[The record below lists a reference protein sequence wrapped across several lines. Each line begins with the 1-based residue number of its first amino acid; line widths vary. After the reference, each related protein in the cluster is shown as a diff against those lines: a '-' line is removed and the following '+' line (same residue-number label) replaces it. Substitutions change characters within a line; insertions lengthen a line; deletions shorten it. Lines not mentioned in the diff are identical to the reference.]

1 MIASH
6 LRLFRATGLIVL
18 MALAGCVTP
27 PPAPVSAP
35 PPPPQEEQQPKPQ
48 TAESKRVQAYYAQ
61 IQDSLLSRG
70 LMRTDGGSQD
80 APFTDTMLAENFIRV
95 ALFDEYTRSALG
107 PVHRATP
114 SVLRRWE
121 EPVRVSL
128 HFGASVPK
136 ERQATDRAMIGSF
149 LKRLQRI
156 SGHPILMTDESPNFF
171 IFVVDED
178 ERRAMGPT
186 FSSILPG
193 LSSAELRGV
202 TDMPLS
208 TYCLV
213 YAMSPNG
220 QAAYTRALAVIR
232 AEHPDLME
240 LSCIHEEVTQGLG
253 LANDS
258 PDARPSIFNDDE
270 EFALLTPQDELML
283 KMLYDPRLRTG
294 MTEAEAR
301 PIVYSLATELVG
313 GNS

>member
-1 MIASH
+1 MIALH
-6 LRLFRATGLIVL
+6 LRLIRACSLIVL
-18 MALAGCVTP
+18 MALMGCVTP
-27 PPAPVSAP
+27 PPTPVSAP
-35 PPPPQEEQQPKPQ
+35 PPPPHEEPKAKPQ
-48 TAESKRVQAYYAQ
+48 SAESLRVQAYYAQ
-61 IQDSLLSRG
+61 VQDSLLARG
-70 LMRTDGGSQD
+70 LMRTDGGGQD
-80 APFTDTMLAENFIRV
+80 APFTDTMLAESFIRV
-95 ALFDEYTRSALG
+95 ALFDEYARSPLG
-107 PVHRATP
+107 PVQRATP

-128 HFGASVPK
+128 RFGASVSK
-136 ERQATDRAMIGSF
+136 ERQATDRALIGSF
-149 LKRLQRI
+149 LKRLQKV
-156 SGHPILMTDESPNFF
+156 SGHPILLTDESPNFF

-178 ERRAMGPT
+178 ERRGMGHV

-193 LSSAELRGV
+193 LSSAELRGI

-220 QAAYTRALAVIR
+220 QSAYTRALAVIR

-270 EFALLTPQDELML
+270 EFALLTPMDEMML
-283 KMLYDPRLRTG
+283 KMLYDKRLTTG